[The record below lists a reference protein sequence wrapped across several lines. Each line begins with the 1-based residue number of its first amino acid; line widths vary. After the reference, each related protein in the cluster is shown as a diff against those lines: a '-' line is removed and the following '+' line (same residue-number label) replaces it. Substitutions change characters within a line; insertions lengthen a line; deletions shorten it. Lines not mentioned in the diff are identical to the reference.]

1 MIFRSTVV
9 VLGLMA
15 LAAAPLHAQGLK
27 ERATQSDRTDRAMKE
42 TNPARESGVKG
53 TPCSCS
59 RGSAAAPIAC
69 GACVDGLTCQ
79 ATTRTLVRKA
89 CP

>member
-9 VLGLMA
+9 ALGLMA

-42 TNPARESGVKG
+42 TNPARESVTKG
-53 TPCSCS
+53 AACSCPRLGAS
-59 RGSAAAPIAC
+59 PIQC
-69 GACVDGLTCQ
+69 GACVDGMTCTGNNR
-79 ATTRTLVRKA
+79 APVRNS
-89 CP
+89 C

>member
-1 MIFRSTVV
+1 MTYRSSIVA
-9 VLGLMA
+9 LALMA

-27 ERATQSDRTDRAMKE
+27 ATQSDRTDRAMKE
-42 TNPARESGVKG
+42 TNSARDPVTKG
-53 TPCSCS
+53 AACSCPRAGGAS
-59 RGSAAAPIAC
+59 PIPC

-79 ATTRTLVRKA
+79 ATTRTLVRKT